1 MADYDLIVLG
11 GGSAGL
17 TAAGTAAQLG
27 ARTLLVERHKLGGE
41 CLNTGCVPSK
51 ALIRSANV
59 AALVARAGEFG
70 MDGARP
76 QVNFT
81 KVMERVAGGDPQGG
95 AARQPGKAG
104 PLRGRNA
111 LRRGPVP
118 LLPAKLLLNGETL
131 RSKKFVLATGSRP
144 LVPPLDGL
152 TDYLTNETLFEI
164 RTQPRHLLIMG
175 AGPIGVEMAQAFRRL
190 GSEVTLIDM
199 APRILPHEDEEVSAE
214 VAAFLKR
221 EGIRVYVDAAV
232 KADSVRQTNNGLKH
246 TLTLDHHG
254 TPETV
259 SGDTLLVAVGRRPN
273 VEELGLDKAGVAVE
287 RQGIR
292 VDSRCRTTARNI
304 YACGDV
310 TGHFLFTH
318 TAEYQGK
325 VAVTNAILHVPMK
338 LNYKAVPWAIF
349 SDPEVAR
356 VGLTESEAREK
367 HGSVKVHRVS
377 FRSEDRAITDSERVG
392 MVKLIATRWRGK
404 LLGAHIV
411 GPHAGELI
419 MEYTLAMKHGI
430 SLAGLSNTIHPY
442 PTFSLAGRHA
452 ADFYWME
459 KSTEGLVRWIQRIF
473 GYSGPIAER
482 YKGEQDEEE

>member
-17 TAAGTAAQLG
+17 TAAGAAAQLG
-27 ARTLLVERHKLGGE
+27 ARTLLVARHKLGGD

-70 MDGARP
+70 IDGAKP
-76 QVNFT
+76 QVNFL
-81 KVMERVAGGDPQGG
+81 KVMERVAGVIRKVEPHDSPEKL
-95 AARQPGKAG
+95 ARYGVETRFGEARF
-104 PLRGRNA
+104 LSSRE
-111 LRRGPVP
+111 
-118 LLPAKLLLNGETL
+118 LLLNGETL
-131 RSKKFVLATGSRP
+131 RSKKFVVATGSRP

-199 APRILPHEDEEVSAE
+199 APRILPHEDEEVSAQ

-232 KADSVRQTNNGLKH
+232 KADSVRHARGGVLEH

-325 VAVTNAILHVPMK
+325 VAVTNAILHLPMK

-356 VGLTESEAREK
+356 VGLTEAEAREK

-430 SLAGLSNTIHPY
+430 SLAGLSDTIHPY

-473 GYSGPIAER
+473 GYTGPIAER